1 MLRLDISERLELR
14 DSVVGNLRISGPG
27 IRTGYYTG
35 ISGRKLVHGV
45 SVVKIENKV
54 KKDVSVAIGTVAVRL
69 EPEWKSESR
78 TWERVTVIVDRD
90 KRVCG

>member
-45 SVVKIENKV
+45 SVVKIENKRICV
-54 KKDVSVAIGTVAVRL
+54 CRQLQT
-69 EPEWKSESR
+69 
-78 TWERVTVIVDRD
+78 RD
-90 KRVCG
+90 KIVHGVDNFTKTACLSSIAKTK